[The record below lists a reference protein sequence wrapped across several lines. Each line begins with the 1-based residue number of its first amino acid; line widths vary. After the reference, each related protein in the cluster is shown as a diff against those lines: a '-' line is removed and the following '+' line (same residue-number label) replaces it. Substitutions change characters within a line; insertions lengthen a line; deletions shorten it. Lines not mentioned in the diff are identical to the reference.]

1 MAETTGAPGTDP
13 APDRVSTF
21 ASLRIPAYRRLW
33 FAGLL
38 VFLAVTAQAIAR
50 GWLARE
56 LTGTNAGLGGVLLAF
71 GLAMLV
77 ATPFG
82 GVAADRF
89 PKRAVLVVS
98 QLLLVL
104 SSLPIGIAQAFDA
117 AEYWML
123 LASSAVQAV
132 AFALFGPARVAYIT
146 ELVERRV
153 LSNAIVLAQ
162 MGAEGM
168 RVIGPSIAGIVI
180 AAAVWGLAAVFI
192 ICGLLCVLGMV
203 FTLFLPP
210 GRPPSTREHPSPLAE
225 IAEGV
230 RYVRSRPAVALL
242 VVTSLGVVMV
252 GYPYFAFLPSV
263 ADGIFDEG
271 SGGYGV
277 LSAVSAAGALVGGLI
292 TARSGGRHDPWKFV
306 TLSGFGFGL
315 SVIAL
320 GLMPAFGLAAVVLMF
335 IGAFSLTFQTMTNS
349 LLLNLSDFEY
359 HGRIQS
365 LVMLGF
371 SGFGIAA
378 LPLGLLADAVGL
390 RATLVGMGLVVVGF
404 MTVFV
409 LRRRR
414 FSEREVVL
422 DLG

>member
-1 MAETTGAPGTDP
+1 
-13 APDRVSTF
+13 VSTF
-21 ASLRIPAYRRLW
+21 ASLQVRAYRRLW
-33 FAGLL
+33 LVGLL

-50 GWLARE
+50 GWLARD

-89 PKRAVLVVS
+89 PKRGVLVVA
-98 QLLLVL
+98 QLLLAL
-104 SSLPIGIAQAFDA
+104 SSLPVGMAVLFDVAQ
-117 AEYWML
+117 YWML

-132 AFALFGPARVAYIT
+132 AFALFGPARMAYTT

-153 LSNAIVLAQ
+153 LSNAIVLGQ
-162 MGAEGM
+162 MGAEAM
-168 RVIGPSIAGIVI
+168 RIIGPSIAGIVI
-180 AAAVWGLAAVFI
+180 AVAAWGLAAVFI
-192 ICGLLCVLGMV
+192 VCGGLCLVGMAL
-203 FTLFLPP
+203 TAILPP
-210 GRPPSTREHPSPLAE
+210 GREPPSGTRPSPLAE

-230 RYVRSRPAVALL
+230 RYVSRRRDLALL
-242 VVTSLGVVMV
+242 VGTSLAVVMI

-271 SGGYGV
+271 SGGYGI
-277 LSAVSAAGALVGGLI
+277 LSAVSAAGALVGGLVA
-292 TARSGGRHDPWKFV
+292 ARGGSRRDPWRLV
-306 TLSGFGFGL
+306 MVSGFGFGGGL
-315 SVIAL
+315 VAL
-320 GLMPAFGLAAVVLMF
+320 GLMPAFLLAALALMF

-378 LPLGLLADAVGL
+378 LPLGALADLIGL
-390 RATLVGMGLVVVGF
+390 RTTLVGMGAVVIAIMTSFVG
-404 MTVFV
+404 
-409 LRRRR
+409 RRRR
-414 FSEREVVL
+414 FTDREVVAG
-422 DLG
+422 LG

>member
-1 MAETTGAPGTDP
+1 MSQGVEPPVAEEP
-13 APDRVSTF
+13 VSTF
-21 ASLRIPAYRRLW
+21 AALGVPAYRRLW

-50 GWLARE
+50 GWLARD

-98 QLLLVL
+98 QFLLAL
-104 SSLPIGIAQAFDA
+104 SSLPIGIAVMLDA
-117 AEYWML
+117 AAYWML
-123 LASSAVQAV
+123 LVSSAIQAV
-132 AFALFGPARVAYIT
+132 AFALFGPTRMAYTT

-162 MGAEGM
+162 MGAEAM
-168 RVIGPSIAGIVI
+168 RVIGPSVAGIVI
-180 AAAVWGLAAVFI
+180 AVVVWGLEAVFI
-192 ICGLLCVLGMV
+192 VCGILCLVGM
-203 FTLFLPP
+203 TLTVILPP
-210 GRPPSTREHPSPLAE
+210 GRPPRPGARPSPFAE

-230 RYVRSRPAVALL
+230 GYVRHRPDLALL
-242 VVTSLGVVMV
+242 VVTSLVVVMV
-252 GYPYFAFLPSV
+252 GYPYFAFLPTV

-277 LSAVSAAGALVGGLI
+277 LSAVSAVGALIGGLFA
-292 TARSGGRHDPWKFV
+292 ARGGSRHDPWKFV
-306 TLSGFGFGL
+306 MLSGFGFGAGL
-315 SVIAL
+315 IAL
-320 GLMPAFGLAAVVLMF
+320 GVMPLFLLAALALMF
-335 IGAFSLTFQTMTNS
+335 IGGFSLTFQTMTNS

-378 LPLGLLADAVGL
+378 LPLGALADAIGL
-390 RATLVGMGLVVVGF
+390 RTTLVGMGLVVIAT

-409 LRRRR
+409 VRRRR
-414 FSEREVVL
+414 FSDREL
-422 DLG
+422 ALGLG

>member
-1 MAETTGAPGTDP
+1 MNRAAGDEP
-13 APDRVSTF
+13 ASEPVSTF
-21 ASLRIPAYRRLW
+21 ASLRVLAYRRLW
-33 FAGLL
+33 LVGLL

-50 GWLARE
+50 GWLARD

-89 PKRAVLVVS
+89 PKRAVLVVA
-98 QLLLVL
+98 QLLLAL
-104 SSLPIGIAQAFDA
+104 SSLPIGIAVLVDA
-117 AEYWML
+117 ARYWML

-132 AFALFGPARVAYIT
+132 AFALFGPARMAYTT

-153 LSNAIVLAQ
+153 LSNAIVLGQ
-162 MGAEGM
+162 MGAEAM
-168 RVIGPSIAGIVI
+168 RIIGPSIAGIVI
-180 AAAVWGLAAVFI
+180 AVAVWGLAAVFI
-192 ICGLLCVLGMV
+192 VCGVLCLVGMAL
-203 FTLFLPP
+203 TAILPP
-210 GRPPSTREHPSPLAE
+210 GRAPAAGTRPSPFAE

-230 RYVRSRPAVALL
+230 RYVSRRRDLALL
-242 VVTSLGVVMV
+242 VMTSLAVVMV

-271 SGGYGV
+271 SGGYGI
-277 LSAVSAAGALVGGLI
+277 LSAVSAAGALVGGLVA
-292 TARSGGRHDPWKFV
+292 ARGGSRRDPWRFV
-306 TLSGFGFGL
+306 MFSGFGFGAGL
-315 SVIAL
+315 VAL
-320 GLMPAFGLAAVVLMF
+320 GLMPLFALAALALMF

-378 LPLGLLADAVGL
+378 LPLGALADLIGL
-390 RATLVGMGLVVVGF
+390 RTTLVGMGTVVIGI

-409 LRRRR
+409 VRRRR
-414 FSEREVVL
+414 FSDREVVAG
-422 DLG
+422 LG